1 VLTCIAG
8 GRVIDPAQGRDRVG
22 DVWMRD
28 GRIVEAPPGGRADE
42 SYDATGKIVMA
53 GAIDIHSH
61 IAGFNVNTARLLL
74 PEHHR
79 ASAPRPAHTPLSSAG
94 WSTFETGCRFA
105 EMGFTTVVEPAV
117 PPHYALHAHLELAD
131 IPVIDKAALAV
142 LGNDD
147 FLLGLMRAGESDA
160 AVRDYVAWTIQS
172 SRSLGIKV
180 VNAGG
185 AAAFKANVREFS
197 LDDVVPYYGVS
208 SRAIV
213 KTLQHAV
220 HDLGVPHPLHVHCN
234 NLGIAGNVETAI
246 ATIAAAEGL
255 PLHLAHLQFY
265 AYGKEGPRKFSSA
278 APRLAEAVNG
288 AKNVTVDV
296 GQVMFGQTVTVSLD
310 VLRQFNARN
319 GASPKKWVI
328 FDGDANGGGI
338 VPYNYRAN
346 DFYNAVQW
354 AAGLELFLLIDDPG
368 QVFFTTDHPNGAP
381 FTTYPEIFAL
391 LMSRDLRAQW
401 IAKLPADAMAVTT
414 LPSIT
419 REYTLNEIAVMT
431 RMAPARLLGLK
442 DRGHLAAGA
451 VADVA
456 VYEDIADRATMFRGA
471 ALVFKDGDLVVRD
484 GALTHYRFGRALT
497 VEPGHDR
504 AIDRRMKDYYDQRY
518 GLSDDVFKVPDAAIG
533 RPDAFERVPCL
544 S

>member
-1 VLTCIAG
+1 MLTRIKG
-8 GRVIDPAQGRDRVG
+8 GRVIDPANKRDGVG

-28 GRIVEAPPGGRADE
+28 GRIVEPPPGGRADE
-42 SYDATGKIVMA
+42 TFDATGKIVMA

-79 ASAPRPAHTPLSSAG
+79 ASVPRPVKTPLSNAG
-94 WSTFETGCRFA
+94 WSTYETGCRFA
-105 EMGFTTVVEPAV
+105 QMGYTTVVEPAV
-117 PPHYALHAHLELAD
+117 PPHHALHAHLELAD
-131 IPVIDKAALAV
+131 IPIIDKAVLAV

-147 FLLGLMRAGESDA
+147 FLLGLMRAGEGASA
-160 AVRDYVAWTIQS
+160 IQDYVAWTIGA
-172 SRSLGIKV
+172 SRALGIKV

-185 AAAFKANVREFS
+185 ATAFKSNVREFS
-197 LDDVVPYYGVS
+197 LDDVVPHYGVS
-208 SRAIV
+208 SRQIV
-213 KTLQHAV
+213 KSLQAAV
-220 HDLGVPHPLHVHCN
+220 QALGVPHPLHVHCN
-234 NLGIAGNVETAI
+234 NLGIAGNVDTAI
-246 ATIAAAEGL
+246 ATIAAAEEL

-265 AYGKEGPRKFSSA
+265 GYGKEGPRKFSSA
-278 APRLAEAVNG
+278 AAKLAEAVNG
-288 AKNVTVDV
+288 APNVTIDV

-310 VLRQFNARN
+310 VMRQFNGRN
-319 GASPKKWVI
+319 GANPKKYVI

-338 VPYNYRAN
+338 VPYNYRAT

-354 AAGLELFLLIDDPG
+354 AVGLELFLLIRDPA

-381 FTTYPEIFAL
+381 FTTYPDIFAL

-401 IAKLPADAMAVTT
+401 IAKLPPDAMAVTMVA
-414 LPSIT
+414 SIT

-431 RMAPARLLGLK
+431 RASPARLLGFR
-442 DRGHLAAGA
+442 DRGHVGAGA

-456 VYEDIADRATMFRGA
+456 VYENLEDKAKMFGAA
-471 ALVFKDGDLVVRD
+471 ALVFKDGELVVRD
-484 GALTHYRFGRALT
+484 GAVTHYRFGRALT

-504 AIDRRMKDYYDQRY
+504 AMDRRMSDYYDQRY
-518 GLSDDVFKVPDAAIG
+518 GLSDDVFKVPEAAIG
-533 RPDAFERVPCL
+533 RPQPFERVPCA